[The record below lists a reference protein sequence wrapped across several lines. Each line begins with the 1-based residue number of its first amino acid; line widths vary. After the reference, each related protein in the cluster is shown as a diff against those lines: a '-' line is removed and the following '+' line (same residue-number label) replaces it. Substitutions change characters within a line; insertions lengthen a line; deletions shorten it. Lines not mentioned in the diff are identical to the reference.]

1 MELDFC
7 EKPNH
12 YINFKNMLYHQELGS
27 QGKVIVIIHG
37 LFGSS
42 DNWLTIGKVLA
53 EKYKVYL
60 IDQRNHGK
68 SFHSSEWTY
77 EAMAKDLHEF
87 IESKN
92 LQNPILLG
100 HSMGGKTAMYYACTY
115 FPSKIEK
122 LIVADIAPKSYPL
135 HHQHILEGLQAI
147 DLQKL
152 TSRKE
157 AEEILSRY
165 VKEDATRAFLLKNL
179 YRNGEAWAW
188 RINLPIIAENIA
200 NVGEG
205 LHTNLTFDE
214 PTLFVRGEKSDYILD
229 EDFELIRYYFPQARI
244 ETIADAG
251 HWLHA
256 EKPQEFL
263 KVVSDF
269 LEK

>member
-1 MELDFC
+1 
-7 EKPNH
+7 
-12 YINFKNMLYHQELGS
+12 MLYHQELGT
-27 QGKVIVIIHG
+27 QGKEIVIIHG

-42 DNWLTIGKVLA
+42 DNWLSIGRALA
-53 EKYKVYL
+53 DEYKIYL

-87 IESKN
+87 IEAKN

-115 FPSKIEK
+115 FPTKIEK
-122 LIVADIAPKSYPL
+122 LIVVDIAPKSYPL

-157 AEEILSRY
+157 AEDILSHY
-165 VKEDATRAFLLKNL
+165 VKEASTKAFLLKNL
-179 YRNGEAWAW
+179 YRDGEKWAW
-188 RINLPIIAENIA
+188 RIHLPVIAEQIA

-214 PTLFVRGEKSDYILD
+214 PTLFIRGEKSHYILD
-229 EDFELIRYYFPQARI
+229 EDFELIRYYFPQAII
-244 ETIADAG
+244 ETIAGAG

-263 KVVSDF
+263 EVVKNF
-269 LEK
+269 LKN

>member
-1 MELDFC
+1 M
-7 EKPNH
+7 
-12 YINFKNMLYHQELGS
+12 MLYHQELGK
-27 QGKVIVIIHG
+27 QGKEIVIIHG
-37 LFGSS
+37 LFGCS
-42 DNWLTIGKVLA
+42 DNWLTIGRALA
-53 EKYKVYL
+53 DEYKIYL

-68 SFHSSEWTY
+68 SFHSSQWTY

-87 IESKN
+87 IEAKN

-115 FPSKIEK
+115 FPTKIEK
-122 LIVADIAPKSYPL
+122 LIVVDIAPKSYPL

-152 TSRKE
+152 TARKE
-157 AEEILSRY
+157 AEEILNHY
-165 VKEDATRAFLLKNL
+165 VKEASTKAFLLKNL
-179 YRNGEAWAW
+179 YREGEKWAW
-188 RINLPIIAENIA
+188 RINLPIIAEQIA

-205 LHTNLTFDE
+205 LHTNLSFDE
-214 PTLFVRGEKSDYILD
+214 PTLFIRGEKSDYILD

-244 ETIADAG
+244 ETIPEAG

-263 KVVSDF
+263 EVVKNF
-269 LEK
+269 LKN